1 MIKLEDDIRLLRR
14 SLAKGFISS
23 ENVKSKLDALE
34 DVADRGEWIDLEDA
48 EEENAEEEAGQPDA

>member
-23 ENVKSKLDALE
+23 ESVKSKLDALE
-34 DVADRGEWIDLEDA
+34 DVADRGEWIEIDSAD
-48 EEENAEEEAGQPDA
+48 EENAEEEAEQPDA